1 MASNHLPQELIDLI
15 LDNLHDDINSLK
27 SCSLAAHTMVTS
39 ARTLIFRKIE
49 IKPPDP
55 LSSSLNTCQRFYK
68 LLTACPHI
76 APIVEELCVV
86 TVGSETSFGYTPDG
100 EYLPER
106 LRISLTE
113 NAPYRSDGW
122 KNSMSW
128 HKMGQRLTS
137 ALATVFSSPR
147 LEAVHLRGIVI
158 GSPYELLSLFSEAT
172 ALKEMSLSRLYF
184 TQRAQRDMWPESQ
197 PWRPQLR
204 SLLIADNCDNFSPS
218 LVNPRIDLTHVR
230 SLTLAMDLPERREKV
245 LQATKS
251 GSGGVEHLRLWCMG
265 SDWTRNQ
272 DVFSA
277 NLRSIHF
284 FSRSPFWLLS
294 AFLQACPHDS
304 RLECITVE
312 DRPSSQPYEPPEF
325 EVDDSTL
332 AHFRSLKV
340 VEIKLFMTPNFPLAG
355 WEEAVRAGFPSLVR
369 RGLLRVTQSEWP
381 IDGAHE
387 GWE

>member
-55 LSSSLNTCQRFYK
+55 LSSSFNTCQRFYK
-68 LLTACPHI
+68 LLTASPRI

-100 EYLPER
+100 EYLTER
-106 LRISLTE
+106 LVAWVMDDRTLPLILPLLDLKRISLTE

-122 KNSMSW
+122 KDSMSW

-137 ALATVFSSPR
+137 ALTNVFSSPR

-158 GSPYELLSLFSEAT
+158 ESPYQLLSLFSEAT

-230 SLTLAMDLPERREKV
+230 SLTLAMNLPERREKV

-251 GSGGVEHLRLWCMG
+251 GSGGVEHLRLWCIG
-265 SDWTRNQ
+265 SDCQ
-272 DVFSA
+272 SF
-277 NLRSIHF
+277 
-284 FSRSPFWLLS
+284 LS
-294 AFLQACPHDS
+294 
-304 RLECITVE
+304 
-312 DRPSSQPYEPPEF
+312 
-325 EVDDSTL
+325 
-332 AHFRSLKV
+332 
-340 VEIKLFMTPNFPLAG
+340 TPLC
-355 WEEAVRAGFPSLVR
+355 
-369 RGLLRVTQSEWP
+369 
-381 IDGAHE
+381 D
-387 GWE
+387 